1 MTIPSGARKF
11 LSDFLERMLT
21 PITPKTPTVKTG
33 AENTKKFKSLVFNS
47 DWDKFVEEWTPKIY
61 HYLLGALGP
70 FGREPLPTILP
81 MSDGQHMSGATA
93 SFDMET
99 GQVRLCPSVEGNP
112 GQTLEKLTHE
122 FTHGSYAL
130 FPSSDCFY
138 DEGYVDFSTW
148 VLAHAPVYGEYRQQI
163 IDAAAYNIKM
173 RRERAMRNLS
183 DYDRKRWAG
192 GCFASMFFGPM
203 ILHHI
208 KMKKSE
214 GDYTW

>member
-1 MTIPSGARKF
+1 
-11 LSDFLERMLT
+11 MLT
-21 PITPKTPTVKTG
+21 PITPKTASVKVSS
-33 AENTKKFKSLVFNS
+33 EKPNKFKSLVFNS

-61 HYLLGALGP
+61 QYLIGALGP

-81 MSDGQHMSGATA
+81 MSDGPHMSGATA
-93 SFDMET
+93 SFNMDT

-130 FPSSDCFY
+130 FPSSDEFY

-148 VLAHAPVYGEYRQQI
+148 VLVHAPIYGEYRQQA

-173 RRERAMRNLS
+173 RRERAMKNLS
-183 DYDRKRWAG
+183 NYDRKRWAG
-192 GCFASMFFGPM
+192 GCFASMFLGPM
-203 ILHHI
+203 ILHRMR
-208 KMKKSE
+208 MKKAE